1 MRTQTKFIYVSLLAT
16 VVLYPFTGCR
26 SVQQHRREA
35 DEAAYNIIK
44 QKQQQILGQEEPFTI
59 EKPADTLRRRLMLD
73 QNLPFA
79 GGAGLSTR
87 DIKPIKQWPDHDYL
101 DPTKGPPATMPSS
114 QGGPLRLSL
123 IDALQVAAYNS
134 REYQARKETVFTDAL
149 ALELQRDRFRTSFA
163 AAMSNRTS
171 WDLGADDPI
180 VGNVTSGDIGITQR
194 FANGAVASV
203 RLALDLAKL
212 LTQSHN
218 ASLGMAVDGS
228 ITMPLLAGSGS
239 FIVME
244 PLTQAERNVA
254 YDLLEFEQY
263 KRQFAVSIASS
274 YYTVLQQFDRLKNQ
288 EDNYKRVVRTTR
300 ISRSMANE
308 DRQAEIQF
316 DEAFQQEL
324 GARDSW
330 ISSMQNAR
338 RQLDSFKVLLG
349 LPPDAQI
356 DLEPTELQQ
365 LRTTMMRMLKIT
377 PPAAIDDNA
386 TTQPNARI
394 EGVGATTQPAETR
407 PPTTRPPTTQPADT
421 DIILVPPS
429 GEGAGPYELAEELA
443 VRLAFENRPDLR
455 ITLGEVIDA
464 QRKVVVAADAL
475 GMGLDLAANGSF
487 GSLRGSPGSAVLD
500 DARLRPT
507 KGNYSV
513 GVATDLPLERTAE
526 QNTYRSSL
534 IAVERSVRAV
544 QQLEDDIKLSLRND
558 LRTLLQARES
568 LGTQTL
574 AVAVAQ
580 RRVQSTQMS
589 FELGR
594 VGTLMKDVLNAQAD
608 LVNAENNL
616 TSAIVNYRLA
626 ELQLQRDL
634 GLLQCNNE
642 GLWQEYSPK
651 GEAK

>member
-1 MRTQTKFIYVSLLAT
+1 MWVQTRFIYVSLLAT
-16 VVLYPFTGCR
+16 LVLYPFIGCR

-44 QKQQQILGQEEPFTI
+44 QKQQQILGHEEPFTI

-79 GGAGLSTR
+79 GGASLSTR
-87 DIKPIKQWPDHDYL
+87 DIKPIKQWPDYDYL
-101 DPTKGPPATMPSS
+101 DPTKGPPATMPSY
-114 QGGPLRLSL
+114 QGAPLRLSL

-134 REYQARKETVFTDAL
+134 RDYQTRKETIFIDAL
-149 ALELQRDRFRTSFA
+149 ALELQRDRFRASFA
-163 AAMSNRTS
+163 AAISNRTS

-300 ISRSMANE
+300 ISRSMADE
-308 DRQAEIQF
+308 DRQTEIQF
-316 DEAFQQEL
+316 DEAFQKEL

-330 ISSMQNAR
+330 ISSMQNAP
-338 RQLDSFKVLLG
+338 RQLDSFKILLG
-349 LPPDAQI
+349 LPPDTQI

-386 TTQPNARI
+386 ATQPNARI
-394 EGVGATTQPAETR
+394 EGAGATTQPGK
-407 PPTTRPPTTQPADT
+407 TRPPTTQPADT

-455 ITLGEVIDA
+455 VTLGEVIDA

-475 GMGLDLAANGSF
+475 GLGLDLAANGSF

-534 IAVERSVRAV
+534 IALERSARAV

-568 LGTQTL
+568 IKTQTL

-580 RRVQSTQMS
+580 RRVRSTQMS

-594 VGTLMKDVLNAQAD
+594 VGTLMKDVLDAQAS
-608 LVNAENNL
+608 LVDAENNL
-616 TSAIVNYRLA
+616 TSALVNYRLA
-626 ELQLQRDL
+626 ELQLQRDI

>member
-1 MRTQTKFIYVSLLAT
+1 MRTQTKFIYVSLFAT
-16 VVLYPFTGCR
+16 LVLYPFTGCR
-26 SVQQHRREA
+26 SVQQHRRES

-44 QKQQQILGQEEPFTI
+44 QKQQQILGHEEPFTI

-79 GGAGLSTR
+79 GGASLSTR
-87 DIKPIKQWPDHDYL
+87 DIKPIKQWPDYDYL

-134 REYQARKETVFTDAL
+134 REYQTRKETIFTDAL

-163 AAMSNRTS
+163 AAISNRTS
-171 WDLGADDPI
+171 WDLGAEDPI

-288 EDNYKRVVRTTR
+288 DDNYKRVVRTTR
-300 ISRSMANE
+300 YSRWMA
-308 DRQAEIQF
+308 DMGRQSEIQF
-316 DEAFQQEL
+316 DQAFQAEL
-324 GARDSW
+324 AARDNW
-330 ISSMQNAR
+330 IASMQNAR

-349 LPPDAQI
+349 LPPDAEI

-365 LRTTMMRMLKIT
+365 LRTTMMRLLKIT

-386 TTQPNARI
+386 ATQPNARI
-394 EGVGATTQPAETR
+394 EGVGATTRPAETQ
-407 PPTTRPPTTQPADT
+407 PATTQPEADT

-429 GEGAGPYELAEELA
+429 GKGAGPYELAEELA
-443 VRLAFENRPDLR
+443 VRLALENRPDLR

-475 GMGLDLAANGSF
+475 GLGLDLAANGSF
-487 GSLRGSPGSAVLD
+487 GSLRSSPGSAVLD

-534 IAVERSVRAV
+534 IALERSVRAV

-568 LGTQTL
+568 LGTQSL

-589 FELGR
+589 LELGR
-594 VGTLMKDVLNAQAD
+594 VGILMQDVLSAQAD
-608 LVNAENNL
+608 LVNAEDRL
-616 TSAIVNYRLA
+616 TSALVNYRLA